1 MDSRWGGDAVL
12 GGSDGHLLPLRAGC
26 GAGDLPGEN
35 LGDVAEQ
42 TARLGGLALSCN
54 VGAWW
59 EGEDPSAVDS
69 RERGGGARH
78 ARGGGR
84 GVVREGHWRGTW
96 DAPRS
101 SSRDRS
107 SSGALWSAE
116 RRCRASEIRPAQI
129 HESGQTESEKSKDR
143 HGPTGLKL
151 DRHSRITV
159 KLAPP
164 GSVSVPLPRATYT
177 STHAA
182 QYRGTLDLG
191 SARWIPTCSNPS
203 ASCTSALVSA
213 A

>member
-1 MDSRWGGDAVL
+1 MGTSFHSAPDAGPVIFQGRTLAMLPSR
-12 GGSDGHLLPLRAGC
+12 P
-26 GAGDLPGEN
+26 
-35 LGDVAEQ
+35 
-42 TARLGGLALSCN
+42 LALAASPCR
-54 VGAWW
+54 VTLVRGGRGGIRQLSTRGKGA
-59 EGEDPSAVDS
+59 
-69 RERGGGARH
+69 GGARH
-78 ARGGGR
+78 ARGSGR

-96 DAPRS
+96 DAPRF

>member
-1 MDSRWGGDAVL
+1 MGTSFHSAPDAGPVIFQGRTLAMLPSR
-12 GGSDGHLLPLRAGC
+12 P
-26 GAGDLPGEN
+26 
-35 LGDVAEQ
+35 
-42 TARLGGLALSCN
+42 LALAASPCR
-54 VGAWW
+54 VTLVRGGRGGIRQLSTRGKGA
-59 EGEDPSAVDS
+59 
-69 RERGGGARH
+69 GGARH

-96 DAPRS
+96 DAPRF

-143 HGPTGLKL
+143 HGPTGLKLL